1 MIAGNFE
8 DKYNSKNPISKFLVR
23 NFLKTFQKLLLVSTS
38 PKNIVELGAG
48 EGELI
53 KVVLKCLPG
62 ANVWGSDISKKV
74 IDKAKKNLHG
84 QKVRLGVENIEKLSY
99 RGNSFDLVICCEVL
113 EHVENPEKALREIR
127 RITRGRIILSVP
139 QEPLW
144 RVLNIARGKY
154 LRDFGNTPGH
164 LNHFTPFQFS
174 RLVERCGFKILL
186 KKYPLPWQMV
196 LAKPR

>member
-8 DKYNSKNPISKFLVR
+8 DKYNSKNPISKLLVKS
-23 NFLKTFQKLLLVSTS
+23 FLKTFQELLYISGT
-38 PKNIVELGAG
+38 PKKIVELGTG

-53 KVVLKCLPG
+53 KEVLKHFPG
-62 ANVWGSDISKKV
+62 SKVWGSDISREIVKK
-74 IDKAKKNLHG
+74 ATANLKG
-84 QKVRLGVENIEKLSY
+84 RGVKLSTQDIHKLSY
-99 RGNSFDLVICCEVL
+99 REKYFDLVICCEVL

-127 RITRGRIILSVP
+127 RITRGKVILSVP

-144 RVLNIARGKY
+144 RILNISRGKY
-154 LRDFGNTPGH
+154 LKNFGNTPGH
-164 LNHFTPFQFS
+164 LNHFTPAQFS
-174 RLVERCGFKILL
+174 GLVERSGFKILL